1 MPMIVPPGGFAG
13 YAQMTP
19 ASRAAWSGRGTIS
32 SGGRRKKSRS
42 KRLKRSATSART
54 PRRSGRK
61 LKFGSPA
68 WQKKYRVGKFA
79 KKRR

>member
-1 MPMIVPPGGFAG
+1 MPQFVPGVGFQG

-19 ASRAAWSGRGTIS
+19 AVRAAYT
-32 SGGRRKKSRS
+32 GGKGLGSTGPRRKRRKAKKTRS
-42 KRLKRSATSART
+42 KKTRSKKRSGS
-54 PRRSGRK
+54 K

-68 WQKKYRVGKFA
+68 WQKKYKTGKFA